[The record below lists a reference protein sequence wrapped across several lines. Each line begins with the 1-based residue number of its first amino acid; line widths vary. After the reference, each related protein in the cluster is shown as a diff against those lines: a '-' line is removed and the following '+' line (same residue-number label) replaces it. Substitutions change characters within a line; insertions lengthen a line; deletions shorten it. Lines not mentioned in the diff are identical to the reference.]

1 MSQSRYAFQAGL
13 FILLAIGAT
22 IAIIARIADS
32 RGGLGNARTYV
43 ATFAPGQDISGLA
56 VGSDVRLLGYK
67 VGRITDIELKANEE
81 MDAQIH
87 VTFEV
92 NDSVQFRQP
101 DPFLQHFGKSALL
114 PAPERIQFGDA
125 EPRIEAQTSF
135 TGGAWLNIL
144 SLGEGLELPDEAL
157 IPARSVN
164 LNAMVDEVR
173 AELTST
179 LTSVRKEIA
188 SLSGEITDTA
198 DAFEQT
204 AAAFEDTA
212 HEATELINEIESEI
226 DPALEQYTTFMAEAT
241 GVMEEVNSVFGDS
254 GEDIRTTL
262 ANFNSITTTFDDRL
276 PGMLDEVD
284 TALSS
289 INTLADDLTGFVDR
303 AEASVDGVDALLAE
317 ANGLTRELRATLA
330 DNRAEIDRMV
340 TNARRTVA
348 ELRGLME
355 DLRANPSRLVW
366 PPDER
371 DLANLELYAV
381 ARQYANAA
389 EDLQSAVQQLRDATV
404 VSGGD
409 LTDDPANA
417 ERLEQMREHLMEQFE
432 YFDELQRELWE
443 RYER

>member
-1 MSQSRYAFQAGL
+1 MTPSKYAFQAGL
-13 FILLAIGAT
+13 FILIAIGAT
-22 IAIIARIADS
+22 IAIIAKVSDTGVLS
-32 RGGLGNARTYV
+32 NARTYT

-56 VGSDVRLLGYK
+56 VGSEVRLLGVK
-67 VGRITDIELKANEE
+67 VGRITAIDVHADENS
-81 MDAQIH
+81 DAHVH

-92 NDSVQFRQP
+92 PDDIRFRQP
-101 DPFLQHFGKSALL
+101 NPFLAGIQQSPLRTSTGDIAFGTT
-114 PAPERIQFGDA
+114 APRV
-125 EPRIEAQTSF
+125 EAQTSF

-144 SLGEGLELPDEAL
+144 SLGEGFPLPEGSPVA
-157 IPARSVN
+157 ARSVN

-173 AELTST
+173 AELTTT
-179 LTSVRKEIA
+179 LASVRGEIA
-188 SLSGEITDTA
+188 AVGDEITQTS

-212 HEATELINEIESEI
+212 NEATALINEIEQEI
-226 DPALEQYTTFMAEAT
+226 DPALERYNTFMAEAT
-241 GVMEEVNSVFGDS
+241 GVAEEVNAIFGDS

-262 ANFNSITTTFDDRL
+262 ANVGNITTTFDERL

-284 TALSS
+284 SALAS
-289 INTLADDLTGFVDR
+289 INSLADELGGFVDR
-303 AEASVDGVDALLAE
+303 AEQSVASIDTLLAE
-317 ANGLTRELRATLA
+317 AGGLTRELRATLG
-330 DNRAEIDRMV
+330 DNRVEIDRMV
-340 TNARRTVA
+340 TNARRTVT

-371 DLANLELYAV
+371 DLANLELYSV

-389 EDLQSAVQQLRDATV
+389 EDLQSAVQMLRDATV
-404 VSGGD
+404 TDPS
-409 LTDDPANA
+409 DDPENA
-417 ERLEQMREHLMEQFE
+417 ERLEQMRNHLMEQFE

>member
-1 MSQSRYAFQAGL
+1 MTPSKYAFQAGL
-13 FILLAIGAT
+13 FILIAIGAT
-22 IAIIARIADS
+22 IAIIARVSDS
-32 RGGLGNARTYV
+32 GMLSNAHTYT

-56 VGSDVRLLGYK
+56 VGSEVRLLGVK
-67 VGRITDIELKANEE
+67 VGRITAIEVHTDDNS
-81 MDAQIH
+81 DAHVH

-92 NDSVQFRQP
+92 PDDVRFREP
-101 DPFLQHFGKSALL
+101 NPFLTGIQQSPLRTSSTDIAFGTTA
-114 PAPERIQFGDA
+114 ARV
-125 EPRIEAQTSF
+125 EAQTSF

-144 SLGEGLELPDEAL
+144 SLGEGLPLPEGSSVA
-157 IPARSVN
+157 ARSVN

-173 AELTST
+173 AELTTT
-179 LTSVRKEIA
+179 LASVRGEIA
-188 SLSGEITDTA
+188 AVGDEITQTS

-212 HEATELINEIESEI
+212 NEATALINEIEQEI
-226 DPALEQYTTFMAEAT
+226 DPAIARYNAFMDEAI
-241 GVMEEVNSVFGDS
+241 GVAEEVNAVFGDS

-262 ANFNSITTTFDDRL
+262 ANLSSTTTTFDQRL

-284 TALSS
+284 AALAS
-289 INTLADDLTGFVDR
+289 INTLADDLGGFVDR
-303 AEASVDGVDALLAE
+303 AEASVDSIDALLAE
-317 ANGLTRELRATLA
+317 AGGLTRELRATLG
-330 DNRAEIDRMV
+330 DNRVEIDRMV
-340 TNARRTVA
+340 TNARRTVV

-389 EDLQSAVQQLRDATV
+389 EDLQAAVQMLRDATV
-404 VSGGD
+404 VSGGGPS
-409 LTDDPANA
+409 DDPANA

>member
-1 MSQSRYAFQAGL
+1 MTPSKYAFQAGL
-13 FILLAIGAT
+13 FILIAIGAAV
-22 IAIIARIADS
+22 AIIAAVSDTGMLS
-32 RGGLGNARTYV
+32 NARTYT

-56 VGSDVRLLGYK
+56 VGSEVRLLGVK
-67 VGRITDIELKANEE
+67 VGRITDIKIDVDDDS
-81 MDAQIH
+81 DAHVH

-92 NDSVQFRQP
+92 PDDYRFRQP
-101 DPFLQHFGKSALL
+101 DPFLTGLQRSPLRSRSTDISFGSA
-114 PAPERIQFGDA
+114 APRV
-125 EPRIEAQTSF
+125 EAQTSF

-144 SLGEGLELPDEAL
+144 SLGEGLPLPEGSAVA
-157 IPARSVN
+157 ARSVN

-173 AELTST
+173 AELTET
-179 LTSVRKEIA
+179 LSSVRGDIA
-188 SLSGEITDTA
+188 AVGDEVTQTA

-204 AAAFEDTA
+204 AAAFENTA
-212 HEATELINEIESEI
+212 NEATALINEIETEI
-226 DPALEQYTTFMAEAT
+226 DPALERYNAFMAEAT
-241 GVMEEVNSVFGDS
+241 GVMEEVNGVFGDS

-262 ANFNSITTTFDDRL
+262 ANFSSITTTFDERL

-284 TALSS
+284 SALAS
-289 INTLADDLTGFVDR
+289 INTLAEDVGGFVDR
-303 AEASVDGVDALLAE
+303 AEQSVDGIDALLAE
-317 ANGLTRELRATLA
+317 AGGLTRELRATLG
-330 DNRAEIDRMV
+330 DNRVEIDRMV

-389 EDLQSAVQQLRDATV
+389 EDLQAAVQQLRDATV
-404 VSGGD
+404 
-409 LTDDPANA
+409 TDPSPENT
-417 ERLEQMREHLMEQFE
+417 ERLEQMRERLMQQFE

>member
-1 MSQSRYAFQAGL
+1 MNQSKYAFQAGL

-32 RGGLGNARTYV
+32 RGGIGNARTYI

-67 VGRITDIELKANEE
+67 VGRITDIELQADGD
-81 MDAQIH
+81 MDAHIH

-92 NDSVQFRQP
+92 LDNVQFRRP
-101 DPFLQHFGKSALL
+101 DPFLQHFGESSIL
-114 PAPERIQFGDA
+114 PAHEQIQFGST

-144 SLGEGLELPDEAL
+144 SLGEGLDLPDQAL

-173 AELTST
+173 AELTTT
-179 LTSVRKEIA
+179 LASVRKEIA
-188 SLSGEITDTA
+188 SVGDEITQTTT
-198 DAFEQT
+198 AFEQT
-204 AAAFEDTA
+204 ADAFEDTA
-212 HEATELINEIESEI
+212 HEATALIEKIESEI
-226 DPALEQYTTFMAEAT
+226 DPALEQYTGFMAEAT
-241 GVMEEVNSVFGDS
+241 GVMQEVNAVFGDS

-262 ANFNSITTTFDDRL
+262 ANFNTITTTFDARL
-276 PGMLDEVD
+276 PGMLDGVD
-284 TALSS
+284 SALAS
-289 INTLADDLTGFVDR
+289 INTLVEDVGGFVDR
-303 AEASVDGVDALLAE
+303 AEQSVDSVDALLAD
-317 ANGLTRELRATLA
+317 AGGLTRELRATLG
-330 DNRAEIDRMV
+330 DNRVEIDRMV
-340 TNARRTVA
+340 TNARRTIA

-366 PPDER
+366 PPDDR

-404 VSGGD
+404 TDPS
-409 LTDDPANA
+409 DDPANA

-432 YFDELQRELWE
+432 YFDDLQRELWE